1 MTETS
6 RDKSLQALPNLLAQL
21 RLNRDFIAQVVAWE
35 RFPARPAQFQT
46 VSAPVDGRILSALQ
60 LRHIG
65 QFFTHQAAATIPPKI
80 CQMLAGGLF
89 LMIKTSFRNHR

>member
-35 RFPARPAQFQT
+35 RFPARPN
-46 VSAPVDGRILSALQ
+46 SR
-60 LRHIG
+60 R
-65 QFFTHQAAATIPPKI
+65 
-80 CQMLAGGLF
+80 
-89 LMIKTSFRNHR
+89 